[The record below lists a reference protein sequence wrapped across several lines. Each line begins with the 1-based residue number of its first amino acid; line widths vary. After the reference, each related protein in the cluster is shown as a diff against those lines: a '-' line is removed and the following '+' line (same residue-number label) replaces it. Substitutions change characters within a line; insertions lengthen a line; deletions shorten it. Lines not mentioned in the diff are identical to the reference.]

1 MLRRTTIR
9 TRLLIGV
16 ALPLVALVA
25 IVALNVRRSVGLGV
39 AVGGV
44 VVVAAIAAILIAR
57 SISRPITAL
66 AAQAGAIGTARTVD
80 GRVVTDELL
89 PPRLVDPGYGAEL
102 DTLARAIAAGRNRA
116 LQALIDQEHRQRTLR
131 ELSATSARRTT
142 GVLAAA
148 LAQLDELAAAAEDA
162 DEPLAPL
169 TNLQRLVARAD
180 RHATNLLVLLTD
192 ETNADAGDTPIADV
206 LWAACMAV
214 DAGDRID
221 FMSLADAHVKGSAV
235 GDLAH
240 LLAEILENAAA
251 ANGDGSRVTV
261 LGEEYDLGYLL
272 TVVDHGGGM
281 DAETLASA
289 NKRVSSPSPDVLPS
303 RALGLDVVGRLARRQ
318 GMLVRLGESSDGG
331 VVVRVEVPAAVL
343 TTAPIVLE
351 DEHAIDRAAEA
362 AELTETVEMTDV
374 VEVVDLTEVPAPSF
388 EPALAE
394 RAGVAFPAD
403 DAVTEPVAALSTA
416 DDDEPIEV
424 QITAPPM
431 PAPALA
437 GLGSPSIIIDP
448 LPYVVRISRPADEL
462 LPRNRKK
469 KWSGALAKAG
479 V

>member
-25 IVALNVRRSVGLGV
+25 IVALDVRRSLGLGV
-39 AVGGV
+39 AVGI
-44 VVVAAIAAILIAR
+44 VVVAAALAAILIAR
-57 SISRPITAL
+57 SIARPITAL
-66 AAQAGAIGTARTVD
+66 AAQAAAVGTARTVD
-80 GRVVTDELL
+80 GRIVTDELL
-89 PPRLVDPGYGAEL
+89 PPRVVDPGYGAEL
-102 DTLARAIAAGRNRA
+102 DKLARAIAAGRNRA
-116 LQALIDQEHRQRTLR
+116 LQSLIDQEHHQRTLR
-131 ELSATSARRTT
+131 ELSTTSARRTT

-148 LAQLDELAAAAEDA
+148 LAQLDELARADDLQHAA
-162 DEPLAPL
+162 PLA
-169 TNLQRLVARAD
+169 NLQRLVARAD
-180 RHATNLLVLLTD
+180 RHATNVLVLLAD
-192 ETNADAGDTPIADV
+192 EANADAGDTPIADV

-221 FMSLADAHVKGSAV
+221 FMSLADAHVKGAAV

-281 DAETLASA
+281 DAETLAVA
-289 NKRVSSPSPDVLPS
+289 NRRVSTPSPSELPS

-331 VVVRVEVPAAVL
+331 VVVRVELPSAAL
-343 TTAPIVLE
+343 TAAPIDLE
-351 DEHAIDRAAEA
+351 DEHAIDRAAE
-362 AELTETVEMTDV
+362 M
-374 VEVVDLTEVPAPSF
+374 PAPVF
-388 EPALAE
+388 EPALADDAASQPILE
-394 RAGVAFPAD
+394 EQVADAALAGVED
-403 DAVTEPVAALSTA
+403 E
-416 DDDEPIEV
+416 EPIEV
-424 QITAPPM
+424 QITAPTPM
-431 PAPALA
+431 PVPALA
-437 GLGSPSIIIDP
+437 GVGVPSIVIDP
-448 LPYVVRISRPADEL
+448 LPYVVRIARPADEL

>member
-25 IVALNVRRSVGLGV
+25 IVALNVRRSLGLGI
-39 AVGGV
+39 AVGAV
-44 VVVAAIAAILIAR
+44 VVVAAVAAILIAR
-57 SISRPITAL
+57 SIARPITAL

-80 GRVVTDELL
+80 GRIVTDELL
-89 PPRLVDPGYGAEL
+89 PPRVVDPGYGAEL

-116 LQALIDQEHRQRTLR
+116 LQVLIDQEHHQRTLR
-131 ELSATSARRTT
+131 ELSTTSARRTT
-142 GVLAAA
+142 GVLAEA
-148 LAQLDELAAAAEDA
+148 LAQLDELARA
-162 DEPLAPL
+162 DDGEGAAPL

-180 RHATNLLVLLTD
+180 RHATNVLVLLAD

-214 DAGDRID
+214 NAGDRID
-221 FMSLADAHVKGSAV
+221 FMSLADAHLKGSAV

-281 DAETLASA
+281 DAEALAVA
-289 NKRVSSPSPDVLPS
+289 NKRVSIPSPEALPS

-351 DEHAIDRAAEA
+351 DEHAIDRAAE
-362 AELTETVEMTDV
+362 
-374 VEVVDLTEVPAPSF
+374 VPAPVLEPAFAEEAGPESF
-388 EPALAE
+388 VDGGVVEPALAS
-394 RAGVAFPAD
+394 VA
-403 DAVTEPVAALSTA
+403 
-416 DDDEPIEV
+416 DDEPIEV

-431 PAPALA
+431 PVSARA
-437 GLGSPSIIIDP
+437 GIGSPSIVIDP